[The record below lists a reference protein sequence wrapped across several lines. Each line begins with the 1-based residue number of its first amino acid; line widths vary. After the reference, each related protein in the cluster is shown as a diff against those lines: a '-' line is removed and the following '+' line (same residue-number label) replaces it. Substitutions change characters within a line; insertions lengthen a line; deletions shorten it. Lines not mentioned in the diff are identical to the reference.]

1 MAPSLRVLGLDTA
14 MSACSA
20 ALCQGDRV
28 LASRRAVMERGH
40 AEALVPMV
48 REVLE
53 AAGCVFRDLDL
64 IAVTNGP
71 GTFTGIRIGLA
82 AAKGMAMAANLPLVG
97 VTTFAAIVHAVD
109 GGELGDASLLV
120 VLATKSQGDY
130 AQAFS
135 RERKPFGAPCV
146 ADRSQL
152 AELVCEGEVVVAGDG
167 ARDGVEALAAA
178 GIRARL
184 CEGAF
189 VTDAIHVAQ
198 IAAMGTL
205 SGEKPRAPVPLYLR
219 TAATTVA
226 GSGRRP

>member
-1 MAPSLRVLGLDTA
+1 MASPPRVLGLDTA

-20 ALCQGDRV
+20 ALCEGGRV

-53 AAGCVFRDLDL
+53 MAECAFRDLDL

-97 VTTFAAIVHAVD
+97 VTTFEAIVHAVD
-109 GGELGDASLLV
+109 PDELGDAGLLV
-120 VLATKSQGDY
+120 VLATKSKGYY

-135 RERKPFGAPCV
+135 REREPFGEPCV
-146 ADRSQL
+146 ADRNQL
-152 AELVCEGEVVVAGDG
+152 AGLACEGEVVVAGDG
-167 ARDGVEALAAA
+167 AHDGVEALVAA
-178 GIRARL
+178 GVRARL
-184 CEGAF
+184 CERAF
-189 VTDAIHVAQ
+189 VSDAIHVAQ
-198 IAAMGTL
+198 IAAMGTR
-205 SGEKPRAPVPLYLR
+205 SGARAPVPLYLR
-219 TAATTVA
+219 PPATTLA
-226 GSGRRP
+226 GSPRQP